1 MKRLYYKD
9 NEEELFLKD
18 REKAIELLLAVGFN
32 EEVLKKQ
39 IEHSERDYGEEFFW
53 TVANNPDDLDEWA
66 KKYDLSNE
74 VNARNFVLYCTDFG

>member
-1 MKRLYYKD
+1 MKTLYYAD
-9 NEEELFLKD
+9 GEEELFRKD
-18 REKAIELLLAVGFN
+18 REKAIKMLRSAGFN

-66 KKYDLSNE
+66 KKYDLGNE
-74 VNARNFVLYCTDFG
+74 VNAHNFVLYCMDMG